1 MRYLIT
7 AAVFLIFTGCGGG
20 GAAGGSRDL
29 NTTAAPQPVEIENSA
44 PVLLNSETLMVPEG
58 VTTVAVIAASDED
71 NDSLTFSIASGDDQ
85 HMFNIDES
93 TGALAFL
100 IPPDFES
107 PEDSGS
113 DNVYEV
119 TVQVSDG
126 VLSDSQSLSITVS
139 DTLAFEE
146 TSLVVNATVEALQSV
161 CPGDEVQQ
169 QFVLPVDLNG
179 DSLIDFITHYWCQR
193 TDFAVTD
200 YGPTPDLLV
209 AYVSN
214 SDGSY
219 DAANETVFSDANAK
233 LGGASRKVDSG
244 DLNRDGKPDFAFAVN
259 REDLRSVAD
268 VSTIAEQP
276 ALLLSNAEGY
286 EIVRLGVADWG
297 HAVRVINDS
306 VIFAGFNLANT
317 QVFTFAN
324 GTFTDVSANGYSR
337 HNAGAFDIY
346 NNFIVQGTSKSV
358 HGKSYVGLELM
369 AADGTVL
376 DEFLFEEQ
384 FKIYREPDGQNGG
397 AFEERVV
404 YAQEGG
410 ELFFDSLANE
420 IEIFES
426 NGEILVSVIYDT
438 YVYTGDGDLVSNQRV
453 EQEQRTSKKEIFLFK
468 IQDSQLV
475 SKNSDIDFSFGSDFV
490 QFLTVGDLNGENGPD
505 IQFSVM
511 DQTCLDTLVDGV
523 PRVFLNDGGNNFSY
537 VSQDEFIT
545 TPMLQCGAGDGGS
558 ARGFVTDVN
567 GDSLMDFVRF
577 TFISKIESVKLE
589 VYLATFNF
597 YD

>member
-1 MRYLIT
+1 MKKILVASVLAT
-7 AAVFLIFTGCGGG
+7 LAACGGG
-20 GAAGGSRDL
+20 GGGGGS
-29 NTTAAPQPVEIENSA
+29 TAVSQPVQTANRA
-44 PVLLNSETLMVPEG
+44 PVIVDPGTLTVSEGATA
-58 VTTVAVIAASDED
+58 VATITASDAD

-85 HMFNIDES
+85 SLFSIDAS
-93 TGALAFL
+93 TGALSFSTA
-100 IPPDFES
+100 PDFES
-107 PEDSGS
+107 PGDSGS
-113 DNVYEV
+113 DNVYGV

-146 TSLVVNATVEALQSV
+146 TSLVVNVPVDALQSA
-161 CPGDEVQQ
+161 CPGDGVQQ

-179 DSLIDFITHYWCQR
+179 DSLIDFISHYWCQR
-193 TDFAVTD
+193 TDSSVVDTN
-200 YGPTPDLLV
+200 PTPDLLI

-244 DLNRDGKPDFAFAVN
+244 DLNSDGKPDFAFAVN

-286 EIVRLGVADWG
+286 EVVRLGVADWG
-297 HAVRVINDS
+297 HAVRIIDDS
-306 VIFAGFNLANT
+306 VIFAGFNLADT

-337 HNAGAFDIY
+337 HDAGAFDIY
-346 NNFIVQGTSKSV
+346 DNFIVQGTSKSV
-358 HGKSYVGLELM
+358 DGKSYVGLELL
-369 AADGTVL
+369 AADGTAL

-384 FKIYREPDGQNGG
+384 FKIQREPDGQNGA

-468 IQDSQLV
+468 IEDSQLV

-490 QFLTVGDLNGENGPD
+490 QFLTVGDLNGDSVPD
-505 IQFSVM
+505 LQFSTKDSTFDDSETVI
-511 DQTCLDTLVDGV
+511 DGV
-523 PRVFLNDGGNNFSY
+523 PRVFLNSSENTFTY
-537 VSQDEFIT
+537 VSDEDFIKT
-545 TPMLQCGAGDGGS
+545 SFLENGDG
-558 ARGFVTDVN
+558 RGFIHDVN
-567 GDSLMDFVRF
+567 GDGLQDFVRF
-577 TFISKIESVKLE
+577 TFNSNIESVKLE
-589 VYLATFNF
+589 VYLATSNF

>member
-1 MRYLIT
+1 LKKILVASVLAT
-7 AAVFLIFTGCGGG
+7 LAACGGG
-20 GAAGGSRDL
+20 GGGGGS
-29 NTTAAPQPVEIENSA
+29 TAVSQPVQTANRA
-44 PVLLNSETLMVPEG
+44 PVIVDPGTLTVSEGATA
-58 VTTVAVIAASDED
+58 VATITASDAD

-85 HMFNIDES
+85 SLFSIDAS
-93 TGALAFL
+93 TGALSFSTA
-100 IPPDFES
+100 PDFES
-107 PEDSGS
+107 PGDSGS
-113 DNVYEV
+113 DNVYGV

-146 TSLVVNATVEALQSV
+146 TSLVVNVPVDALQSA
-161 CPGDEVQQ
+161 CPGDGVQQ

-179 DSLIDFITHYWCQR
+179 DSLIDFISHYWCQR
-193 TDFAVTD
+193 TDSSVVDTN
-200 YGPTPDLLV
+200 PTPDLLI

-244 DLNRDGKPDFAFAVN
+244 DLNSDGKPDFAFAVN

-286 EIVRLGVADWG
+286 EVVRLGVVDWG
-297 HAVRVINDS
+297 HAVRIIDDS
-306 VIFAGFNLANT
+306 VIFAGFNLADT

-346 NNFIVQGTSKSV
+346 DNFIVQGTSKSV
-358 HGKSYVGLELM
+358 DGKSYVGLELL
-369 AADGTVL
+369 AADGTAL

-384 FKIYREPDGQNGG
+384 FKIQREPDGQNGA

-438 YVYTGDGDLVSNQRV
+438 YVYTGDGDLVSDQRV

-468 IQDSQLV
+468 IEDSQLV

-490 QFLTVGDLNGENGPD
+490 QFLTVGDLNGDSVPD
-505 IQFSVM
+505 LQFSTKDSTFDDSETVI
-511 DQTCLDTLVDGV
+511 DGV
-523 PRVFLNDGGNNFSY
+523 PRVFLNSSENTFTN
-537 VSQDEFIT
+537 VSDEDFIKT
-545 TPMLQCGAGDGGS
+545 SFLENGEG
-558 ARGFVTDVN
+558 RGFIHDVN
-567 GDSLMDFVRF
+567 GDGLQDFVRF
-577 TFISKIESVKLE
+577 TFNSNIESVKLE
-589 VYLATFNF
+589 VYLATSNF

>member
-1 MRYLIT
+1 MKKILVAT
-7 AAVFLIFTGCGGG
+7 VLATLAGGG
-20 GAAGGSRDL
+20 GGGGGGGGS
-29 NTTAAPQPVEIENSA
+29 TAVSQPVQTANRA
-44 PVLLNSETLMVPEG
+44 PVIVDPGTLTVSEGATA
-58 VTTVAVIAASDED
+58 VATITASDAD

-85 HMFNIDES
+85 SLFSIDAS
-93 TGALAFL
+93 TGALSFSTA
-100 IPPDFES
+100 PDFES
-107 PEDSGS
+107 PGDSGS
-113 DNVYEV
+113 DNVYGV

-146 TSLVVNATVEALQSV
+146 TSLVVNVPVDALQSA
-161 CPGDEVQQ
+161 CPGDGVQQ

-179 DSLIDFITHYWCQR
+179 DSLIDFISHYWCQR
-193 TDFAVTD
+193 TDSSVVDTN
-200 YGPTPDLLV
+200 PTPDLLI

-214 SDGSY
+214 SNGSY
-219 DAANETVFSDANAK
+219 DAENETVFSDANAK

-244 DLNRDGKPDFAFAVN
+244 DLNSDGKPDFAFAVN

-286 EIVRLGVADWG
+286 EVVRLGVADWG
-297 HAVRVINDS
+297 HAVRIIDDS
-306 VIFAGFNLANT
+306 VIFAGFNLADT

-337 HNAGAFDIY
+337 HDAGAFDIY
-346 NNFIVQGTSKSV
+346 DNFIVQGTSKSV
-358 HGKSYVGLELM
+358 DGKSYVGLELL
-369 AADGTVL
+369 AADGTAL

-384 FKIYREPDGQNGG
+384 FKIQREPDGQNGA

-468 IQDSQLV
+468 IEDSQLV

-490 QFLTVGDLNGENGPD
+490 QFLTVGDLNGDSVPD
-505 IQFSVM
+505 LQFSTKDSTFDDSETVI
-511 DQTCLDTLVDGV
+511 DGV
-523 PRVFLNDGGNNFSY
+523 PRVFLNSSENTFTY
-537 VSQDEFIT
+537 VSDEDFIKT
-545 TPMLQCGAGDGGS
+545 SFLENGDG
-558 ARGFVTDVN
+558 RGFIHDVN
-567 GDSLMDFVRF
+567 GDGLQDFVRF
-577 TFISKIESVKLE
+577 TFNSNIESVKLE
-589 VYLATFNF
+589 VYLATSNF

>member
-1 MRYLIT
+1 MKKILVASVLAT
-7 AAVFLIFTGCGGG
+7 LAACGGG
-20 GAAGGSRDL
+20 GGGGGGS
-29 NTTAAPQPVEIENSA
+29 TAVSQPVQTANRA
-44 PVLLNSETLMVPEG
+44 PVIVDPGTLTVSEGATA
-58 VTTVAVIAASDED
+58 VATITASDAD

-85 HMFNIDES
+85 SLFSIDAS
-93 TGALAFL
+93 TGALSFSTA
-100 IPPDFES
+100 PDFES
-107 PEDSGS
+107 PGDSGS
-113 DNVYEV
+113 DNVYGV

-146 TSLVVNATVEALQSV
+146 TSLVVNVPVDALQSA
-161 CPGDEVQQ
+161 CPGDGVQQ

-179 DSLIDFITHYWCQR
+179 DSLIDFISHYWCQR
-193 TDFAVTD
+193 TDSSVVDTN
-200 YGPTPDLLV
+200 PTPDLLI

-244 DLNRDGKPDFAFAVN
+244 DLNSDGKPDFAFAVN

-286 EIVRLGVADWG
+286 EVVRLGVADWG
-297 HAVRVINDS
+297 HAVRIIDDS
-306 VIFAGFNLANT
+306 VIFAGFNLADT

-337 HNAGAFDIY
+337 HDAGAFDIY
-346 NNFIVQGTSKSV
+346 DNFIVQGTSKSV
-358 HGKSYVGLELM
+358 DGKSYVGLELL
-369 AADGTVL
+369 AADGTAL

-384 FKIYREPDGQNGG
+384 FKIQREPDGQNGA

-468 IQDSQLV
+468 IEDSQLV

-490 QFLTVGDLNGENGPD
+490 QFLTVGDLNGDSVPD
-505 IQFSVM
+505 LQFSTKDSTFDDSETVI
-511 DQTCLDTLVDGV
+511 DGV
-523 PRVFLNDGGNNFSY
+523 PRVFLNSSENTFTY
-537 VSQDEFIT
+537 VSDEDFIKT
-545 TPMLQCGAGDGGS
+545 SFLENGDG
-558 ARGFVTDVN
+558 RGFIHDVN
-567 GDSLMDFVRF
+567 GDGLQDFVRF
-577 TFISKIESVKLE
+577 TFNSNIESVKLE
-589 VYLATFNF
+589 VYLATSNF

>member
-1 MRYLIT
+1 MKKILVASVLAT
-7 AAVFLIFTGCGGG
+7 LAACGGG
-20 GAAGGSRDL
+20 GGGS
-29 NTTAAPQPVEIENSA
+29 TAVSQPVQTANRA
-44 PVLLNSETLMVPEG
+44 PVIVDPGTLTVSEGATA
-58 VTTVAVIAASDED
+58 VATITASDAD

-85 HMFNIDES
+85 SLFSIDAS
-93 TGALAFL
+93 TGALSFSTA
-100 IPPDFES
+100 PDFES
-107 PEDSGS
+107 PGDSGS
-113 DNVYEV
+113 DNVYGV

-146 TSLVVNATVEALQSV
+146 TSLVVNVPVDALQSA
-161 CPGDEVQQ
+161 CPGDGVQQ

-179 DSLIDFITHYWCQR
+179 DSLIDFISHYWCQR
-193 TDFAVTD
+193 TDSSVVDTN
-200 YGPTPDLLV
+200 PTPDLLI

-244 DLNRDGKPDFAFAVN
+244 DLNSDGKPDFAFAVN

-286 EIVRLGVADWG
+286 EVVRLGVADWG
-297 HAVRVINDS
+297 HAVRIIDDS
-306 VIFAGFNLANT
+306 VIFAGFNLADT

-337 HNAGAFDIY
+337 HDAGAFDIY
-346 NNFIVQGTSKSV
+346 DNFIVQGTSKSV
-358 HGKSYVGLELM
+358 DGKSYVGLELL
-369 AADGTVL
+369 AADGTAL

-384 FKIYREPDGQNGG
+384 FKIQREPDGQNGA

-468 IQDSQLV
+468 IEDSQLV

-490 QFLTVGDLNGENGPD
+490 QFLTVGDLNGDSVPD
-505 IQFSVM
+505 LQFSTKDSTFDDSETVI
-511 DQTCLDTLVDGV
+511 DGV
-523 PRVFLNDGGNNFSY
+523 PRVFLNSSENTFTY
-537 VSQDEFIT
+537 VSDEDFIKT
-545 TPMLQCGAGDGGS
+545 SFLENGDG
-558 ARGFVTDVN
+558 RGFIHDVN
-567 GDSLMDFVRF
+567 GDGLQDFVRF
-577 TFISKIESVKLE
+577 TFNSNIESVKLE
-589 VYLATFNF
+589 VYLATSNF

>member
-1 MRYLIT
+1 MKKILVASVLAT
-7 AAVFLIFTGCGGG
+7 LAACGGG
-20 GAAGGSRDL
+20 GGGGGS
-29 NTTAAPQPVEIENSA
+29 TAVSQPVQTANRA
-44 PVLLNSETLMVPEG
+44 PVIVDPGTLTVSEGATA
-58 VTTVAVIAASDED
+58 VATITASDAD

-85 HMFNIDES
+85 SLFSIDAS
-93 TGALAFL
+93 TGALSFSTA
-100 IPPDFES
+100 PDFES
-107 PEDSGS
+107 PGDSGS
-113 DNVYEV
+113 DNVYGV

-146 TSLVVNATVEALQSV
+146 TSLVVNVPVDALQSA
-161 CPGDEVQQ
+161 CPGDGVQQ

-179 DSLIDFITHYWCQR
+179 DSLIDFISHYWCQR
-193 TDFAVTD
+193 TDSSVVDTN
-200 YGPTPDLLV
+200 PTPDLLI

-244 DLNRDGKPDFAFAVN
+244 DLNSDGKPDFAFAVN

-286 EIVRLGVADWG
+286 EVVRLGIADWG
-297 HAVRVINDS
+297 HAVRIIDDS
-306 VIFAGFNLANT
+306 VIFAGFNLADT

-337 HNAGAFDIY
+337 HDAGAFDIY
-346 NNFIVQGTSKSV
+346 DNFIVQGTSKSV
-358 HGKSYVGLELM
+358 DGKSYVGLELL
-369 AADGTVL
+369 AADGTAL

-384 FKIYREPDGQNGG
+384 FKIQREPDGQNGA

-468 IQDSQLV
+468 IEDSQLV

-490 QFLTVGDLNGENGPD
+490 QFLTVGDLNGDSVPD
-505 IQFSVM
+505 LQFSTKDSTFDDSETVI
-511 DQTCLDTLVDGV
+511 DGV
-523 PRVFLNDGGNNFSY
+523 PRVFLNSSENTFTY
-537 VSQDEFIT
+537 VSDEDFIKT
-545 TPMLQCGAGDGGS
+545 SFLENGDG
-558 ARGFVTDVN
+558 RGFIHDVN
-567 GDSLMDFVRF
+567 GDGLQDFVRF
-577 TFISKIESVKLE
+577 TFNSNIESVKLE
-589 VYLATFNF
+589 VYLATSNF